1 LPASYLNRVMG
12 SVADC
17 LDAFSACLFVSGV
30 SGSSLRLKAFHSL
43 SDSVIPGAVIEEGQG
58 FISWVM
64 KNQKPIHVPRFNRD
78 SRTLG
83 FYRDDAGLK
92 SLLAV
97 PLPGKAG
104 VISVDSRSRFA
115 FLPKHERILRSL
127 GEAVLELLEFKPD
140 LVVSGI
146 NPGSNL
152 GVNLNYSGTVAAA
165 REACLYGITALAV
178 SIDSFSPRWYSQAA
192 KIARLIGEKAFEQGL
207 AEGVFLNVNIPDLP
221 WERIAGMAVSRQAI
235 RPYRES
241 FDKRHD
247 PRKRV
252 YYWQVCEAKPQYA
265 SEDEDGAVLDRGQ
278 VSITPVRCDTT
289 AYPERKEIQ
298 AWGLDLVQKVP

>member
-1 LPASYLNRVMG
+1 MPASYLDKVMG

-127 GEAVLELLEFKPD
+127 GEAVLELLDAEKSRALADFY
-140 LVVSGI
+140 SGI
-146 NPGSNL
+146 MKWQMTAFKSNGEAVRALLEVLGLDTVIVVRHLEDTSFYVVEDVVGRGRPG
-152 GVNLNYSGTVAAA
+152 GRSGKG
-165 REACLYGITALAV
+165 LYGKRIPL
-178 SIDSFSPRWYSQAA
+178 
-192 KIARLIGEKAFEQGL
+192 GQGL
-207 AEGVFLNVNIPDLP
+207 AGWVVKHRSGILLDRRRKGTEPGLLLFPGETLDPGPVALGVFCPSEKEGLDVSYCFLFSGSADTSFWPADVVNMLEFLLKGMLP
-221 WERIAGMAVSRQAI
+221 WHLE
-235 RPYRES
+235 P
-241 FDKRHD
+241 
-247 PRKRV
+247 
-252 YYWQVCEAKPQYA
+252 
-265 SEDEDGAVLDRGQ
+265 
-278 VSITPVRCDTT
+278 
-289 AYPERKEIQ
+289 
-298 AWGLDLVQKVP
+298 